1 MVSIIDLQRLRNT
14 SLCVRVIKTIKFKEE
29 R

>member
-14 SLCVRVIKTIKFKEE
+14 SLCVRMIKTIKFKEE